1 MRSKWIEHKE
11 KKIFFQDFSNLEYD
25 TDAIKQELEQVQ
37 AEVVSHPKDSL
48 LVLSDFR
55 GTHITGEVMPILS
68 ASSAKTKD
76 HVRKTAVL
84 GVTGVKRTLA
94 DFLTSLTGQPLKYF
108 SLEYAALDWLI
119 QDE

>member
-1 MRSKWIEHKE
+1 MMRSKWIEHKG
-11 KKIFFQDFSNLEYD
+11 KKIFYQDFSNLESD
-25 TDAIKQELEQVQ
+25 TEAIRQELEQVQ

-48 LVLSDFR
+48 LILSDFR
-55 GTHITGEVMPILS
+55 GTHITGEIMPILN

-76 HVRKTAVL
+76 HVHKTAVL

-108 SLEYAALDWLI
+108 NFEYVAKDWLI
-119 QDE
+119 E